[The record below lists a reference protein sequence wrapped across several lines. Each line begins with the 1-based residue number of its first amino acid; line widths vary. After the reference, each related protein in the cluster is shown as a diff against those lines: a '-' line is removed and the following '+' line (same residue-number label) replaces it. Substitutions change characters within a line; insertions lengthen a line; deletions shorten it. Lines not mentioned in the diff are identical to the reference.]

1 MADEIEKKYRLSA
14 ERKAEVLESLEE
26 IGAEFVGEDFEENIL
41 FSSPDLQAKQA
52 VLRLR
57 RIGARTVLTFKQKIQ
72 SDFAAKHHTE
82 YETEV
87 ADFDEMEKIFAALG
101 YRPVLVYE
109 KRRRTWNFRAA
120 EIVLDTLPFG
130 EFMEIEGSLTAIAET
145 EMFLGAEDYE
155 VVPETYPNL
164 TLKFGTRRGDLIEAR
179 FKNSEENLV

>member
-1 MADEIEKKYRLSA
+1 MANEIERKYRLSA
-14 ERKAEVLESLEE
+14 DQKAEMLKSLEE
-26 IGAEFVGEDFEENIL
+26 IGAAFAGEDFEENIL
-41 FSSPDLQAKQA
+41 FSSDELLAKRA

-57 RIGARTVLTFKQKIQ
+57 RIGARTILTYKQKIQ
-72 SDFAAKHHTE
+72 SDIAAKHHLE
-82 YETEV
+82 HETEV
-87 ADFDEMEKIFAALG
+87 ADFDELAKIFENLG
-101 YRPVLVYE
+101 YRRSLVYE
-109 KRRRTWNFRAA
+109 KRRRTWNFRQV